1 MYIEEQ
7 LNKLGESHASLVSVV
22 QDTLAH
28 IKQKMDQIEAQL
40 EEIKALESVPKE
52 IDRDLTTKE
61 AAEYLGISVG
71 YLRYLVSNK
80 EIPYFKNIRGSRLF
94 FRTSEL
100 ALWQNTKG
108 KLRQPTQEE
117 IDAEAARQEREADAL
132 RKRQAMTKTRKM
144 PKSKPATT
152 ISFA

>member
-7 LNKLGESHASLVSVV
+7 LQKLGESHASLVSVV

-28 IKQKMDQIEAQL
+28 IKEKMDQIQAQL
-40 EEIKALESVPKE
+40 EELKALENVPKE

-71 YLRYLVSNK
+71 YLRYLVLNK
-80 EIPYFKNIRGSRLF
+80 EIPYFTNIRGSRLF

-132 RKRQAMTKTRKM
+132 RKRQAKTKKM
-144 PKSKPATT
+144 PKSKTATT